1 MWVEMIL
8 RNHCK
13 MVETVWIRR
22 LPIVAT
28 LYVTLKASRAKRNCC
43 PIATYRELVSLS
55 VSYQQVARKIAVQLP
70 GEEILKAVRIFR
82 AIDVCPVTLT

>member
-1 MWVEMIL
+1 
-8 RNHCK
+8 

-82 AIDVCPVTLT
+82 ANDFSPVTLT